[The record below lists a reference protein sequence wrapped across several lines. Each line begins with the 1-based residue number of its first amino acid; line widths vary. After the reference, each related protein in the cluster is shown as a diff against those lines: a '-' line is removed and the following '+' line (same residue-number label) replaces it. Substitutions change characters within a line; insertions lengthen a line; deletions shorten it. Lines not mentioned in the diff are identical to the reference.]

1 MEREREREDV
11 PSSKTKASRKSRGTI
26 VGVSNPRQEKRGQKG
41 LEVAY
46 NSGLMVGWTKGV
58 DGEEQGLDGRITRSL
73 PVAPA
78 RASVSARAAPS
89 PLALSSLPS
98 PSLHRTCPPPPPFL
112 YNPFFIPL
120 PPPIPSSS
128 SPHPSTRSILSFLD
142 ESCFFFPSS
151 ASKV

>member
-1 MEREREREDV
+1 M
-11 PSSKTKASRKSRGTI
+11 
-26 VGVSNPRQEKRGQKG
+26 GVSNPRQEKRGQKG

-89 PLALSSLPS
+89 PLPLSSF
-98 PSLHRTCPPPPPFL
+98 PPPYVPTTASL
-112 YNPFFIPL
+112 PL
-120 PPPIPSSS
+120 
-128 SPHPSTRSILSFLD
+128 
-142 ESCFFFPSS
+142 
-151 ASKV
+151 